1 MPMIERKHFGKS
13 MAWALVICALL
24 AGCAF
29 STAQTKN
36 PAMNAGTKQSR
47 KMEKQQQKAM
57 KKYMKA
63 QKKAQRKME
72 KLDRKNTHDPYRP
85 K

>member
-1 MPMIERKHFGKS
+1 MIARRHFAKG
-13 MAWALVICALL
+13 MAWALMVCAFL
-24 AGCAF
+24 AGCAL
-29 STAQTKN
+29 SAAQTKN

-47 KMEKQQQKAM
+47 KMEKKQQKAM

-63 QKKAQRKME
+63 QKKAQRKMV
-72 KLDRKNTHDPYRP
+72 KKDRKNTHDPYRP